1 MGCITVWFTRTIR
14 NYDKTEKPLST
25 QPPPTNLS
33 QVVSTLGAP
42 FIGGSNRPIRLDD
55 PGTVWFVESG
65 ALDVFV
71 AESHDGAADSSLK
84 HVLRAGPGR
93 LVFGMTRDPA
103 HSLMAVAKGLP
114 NSSLRSLSLEA
125 LQKAAPA
132 EALINQVDQW
142 IMDLTAAVHRDITL
156 YRHPN
161 VMLCPGTTLDLDAGS
176 VLASRHGVVWAATQ
190 SLSSTFLDTEEP
202 DQDETGW
209 LPMTPKGWLT
219 VMKPAHVAF
228 VDSETLHHKFLLF
241 PSLAQY
247 HHLLLRAERTN
258 RLLLLVDVANEDV
271 ARADSRRHDEAQ
283 ARTAMYSALLARA
296 DTAAP
301 GQASALEAA
310 LAVIGRHEGLTFR
323 MPLAPADGRSRAAPS
338 LQAILHAS
346 GVRCR
351 SVKLVPEERW
361 WVGDSGAMLGFRKN
375 DRSAVALVPGATG
388 RYRIMDPD
396 TGRSEPANAT
406 TAQAL
411 DSKAWMFYRPLPDNR
426 PISPQNL
433 LRLSARGLAGGV
445 LRFVTVGFLG
455 GILMLAPAVVVGLV
469 TGEIIPGG
477 AFSSLISTITAMIAA
492 ALIGALL
499 QMLQGMTLMGIE
511 GRAITWASAAL
522 WDRLLG
528 LPQAFF
534 RRFTAG
540 DLAVRVMT
548 FQALRDLISGMVANT
563 ALSIVFLLPAFSM
576 IFLYDLVLGWVSF
589 VIGVLGAAAAITFG
603 LLQTNPQRRVHEAS
617 RRLTG
622 DLLAFINGIHKLR
635 LNRAEGA
642 AIAVWARRYREQ
654 KNAELEIGRLN
665 DHLVAASAAIPL
677 LAGGIIMG
685 VALSHG
691 SDGIATGD
699 FLAVFA
705 ASMIFYEAVVRLG
718 RSFETVAMI
727 IPGYEQIKPILE
739 AVPETSQAGSLS
751 SELRGDVHFDHV
763 SFRYSERSPL
773 ILDDVSLHVNPGEFV
788 AIVGESGAGKTTL
801 LQLALGLEEPVI
813 GSVQYDGHNLAH
825 LNRRAVRQQ
834 IGVVMQDGALIPGS
848 ILENITGSLGDLTAE
863 DAWRAAHLAAV
874 DDEITAMPMQMYTL
888 VGDSDAM
895 FSGGQAQRIRIAA
908 ALARHPRI
916 VFLDEA
922 TNWLD
927 TDNQAR
933 VMRGIENLSATRIV
947 IAHRLSTI
955 RKADRIYVL
964 DGGKV
969 VQQGGFDELFEAEGL
984 FRRLML
990 RQTI

>member
-1 MGCITVWFTRTIR
+1 M
-14 NYDKTEKPLST
+14 ST
-25 QPPPTNLS
+25 QPPTNLS
-33 QVVSTLGAP
+33 QVVSTLGTP

-55 PGTVWFVESG
+55 PGTAWFVESG

-93 LVFGMTRDPA
+93 LVFGIAINAA
-103 HSLMAVAKGLP
+103 HSLIAVAKGLP
-114 NSSLRSLSLEA
+114 NSTLRSLPLDALLEA
-125 LQKAAPA
+125 ALAG
-132 EALINQVDQW
+132 ALIDQVDQW

-161 VMLCPGTTLDLDAGS
+161 AKLYPGTTLDLDAGS

-190 SLSSTFLDTEEP
+190 SLSPTFLDTEEP
-202 DQDETGW
+202 DQAGTGW
-209 LPMTPKGWLT
+209 LPLTPKSWLT
-219 VMKPAHVAF
+219 VMNPAHVAGA
-228 VDSETLHHKFLLF
+228 DSETLHQKSLLF

-258 RLLLLVDVANEDV
+258 RLLLLVDVANQDV

-283 ARTAMYSALLARA
+283 ARKALYSALLARTDA
-296 DTAAP
+296 TDH
-301 GQASALEAA
+301 GQSSALEAA
-310 LAVIGRHEGLTFR
+310 VAVIGRHEGLTFR
-323 MPLAPADGRSRAAPS
+323 MPSAPADGRSRAAPS

-351 SVKLVPEERW
+351 SVKLAPEDRW
-361 WVGDSGAMLGFRKN
+361 WIGDSGAMLGFRKS
-375 DRSAVALVPGATG
+375 DRGAVVLIPGETG
-388 RYRIMDPD
+388 RYRIIDPG

-406 TAQAL
+406 TAQTL
-411 DSKAWMFYRPLPDNR
+411 DGYAWTFYRPLPDDR
-426 PISPQNL
+426 PIGPQNL
-433 LRLSARGLAGGV
+433 LRFVARRLVGGMW
-445 LRFVTVGFLG
+445 RFVTAGFLG
-455 GILMLAPAVVVGLV
+455 GLLTIAPAVVVGLV
-469 TGEIIPGG
+469 TGEIIPSGSL
-477 AFSSLISTITAMIAA
+477 SSLISTITAMSAA

-499 QMLQGMTLMGIE
+499 QMLQGTTLMRIE
-511 GRAITWASAAL
+511 GRAITWASASL

-548 FQALRDLISGMVANT
+548 FQSLRDLISGMVANA

-576 IFLYDLVLGWVSF
+576 IFLYDMVLGWVSF
-589 VIGVLGAAAAITFG
+589 VIGVLAAAATITFG

-642 AIAVWARRYREQ
+642 ATAAWARRYREQ
-654 KNAELEIGRLN
+654 KKAELEIGRLN
-665 DHLVAASAAIPL
+665 DYLVAASAAIPV
-677 LAGGIIMG
+677 LAGGIIIG
-685 VALSHG
+685 VAWSRG
-691 SDGIATGD
+691 SGGIETGD
-699 FLAVFA
+699 FLAVFT
-705 ASMIFYEAVVRLG
+705 ASMIFYEAVIRLG
-718 RSFETVAMI
+718 QSFEAVAMI

-739 AVPETSQAGSLS
+739 AVPETSLAGSLS
-751 SELRGDVHFDHV
+751 SELRGEVHFDHV
-763 SFRYSERSPL
+763 SFRYSQHSPL
-773 ILDDVSLHVNPGEFV
+773 VLDNVSIHVNPGEFV

-813 GSVQYDGHNLAH
+813 GAVKYDGCNLVH

-834 IGVVMQDGALIPGS
+834 IGVVMQDGALFPGN
-848 ILENITGSLGDLTAE
+848 ILDNITGSLGDLTAE
-863 DAWRAAHLAAV
+863 DAWCAAHLAAV

-933 VMRGIENLSATRIV
+933 VMRGVENLSATRIV

-969 VQQGGFDELFEAEGL
+969 AQQGGFDELFKAEGL
-984 FRRLML
+984 FRSLML
-990 RQTI
+990 RQTV

>member
-1 MGCITVWFTRTIR
+1 M
-14 NYDKTEKPLST
+14 ST
-25 QPPPTNLS
+25 QPPTSLS
-33 QVVSTLGAP
+33 QVVSTLGTP

-55 PGTVWFVESG
+55 DPETAWFVESG
-65 ALDVFV
+65 ALDVFI
-71 AESHDGAADSSLK
+71 ADSQEGLPDSSLK
-84 HVLRAGPGR
+84 HMLRAGPGR
-93 LVFGMTRDPA
+93 LVFGIAGNTA
-103 HSLMAVAKGLP
+103 HSLIVMAKGLP
-114 NSSLRSLSLEA
+114 NSTLRSLPLEA
-125 LQKAAPA
+125 LRKAVLA

-161 VMLCPGTTLDLDAGS
+161 AVLHPGATLNLDAGS
-176 VLASRHGVVWAATQ
+176 VLASRHGVVWTDIQ
-190 SLSSTFLDTEEP
+190 GLSATFLDTEEP
-202 DQDETGW
+202 DQDGTGW
-209 LPMTPKGWLT
+209 VPLTPKSWLT
-219 VMKPAHVAF
+219 VTRPGSATGI
-228 VDSETLHHKFLLF
+228 DSETLYQKSLLF

-258 RLLLLVDVANEDV
+258 RLLLLVDVANQDV

-283 ARTAMYSALLARA
+283 ARTALYGALQAGAETTDR
-296 DTAAP
+296 D
-301 GQASALEAA
+301 QASALEAS
-310 LAVIGRHEGLTFR
+310 LELIGRHEGLTFQ
-323 MPLAPADGRSRAAPS
+323 MPPAPADGHSSAASS

-351 SVKLVPEERW
+351 SVKLAPEERW
-361 WVGDSGAMLGFRKN
+361 WIGDSGAILGFRKR
-375 DRSAVALVPGATG
+375 DRSAVALIPGSTG
-388 RYRIMDPD
+388 RYRIIDPG

-411 DSKAWMFYRPLPDNR
+411 DSHAWMFYRPFPDNR
-426 PISPQNL
+426 QIGPKTL
-433 LRLSARGLAGGV
+433 VRFAARGLVGSV
-445 LRFVTVGFLG
+445 CRFVAAGFLG
-455 GILMLAPAVVVGLV
+455 GLLTLAPAVVVGLV
-469 TGEIIPGG
+469 TGEIIPSGSL
-477 AFSSLISTITAMIAA
+477 SSLISTITAMIAA
-492 ALIGALL
+492 ALIGSLF
-499 QMLQGMTLMGIE
+499 QMLQGTTLMRIE
-511 GRAITWASAAL
+511 GRVITLASAAL

-589 VIGVLGAAAAITFG
+589 VIGVLGAAATVTFG
-603 LLQTNPQRRVHEAS
+603 LLQKNPQRRVYEAS

-622 DLLAFINGIHKLR
+622 DLLAFLNGIHKLR
-635 LNRAEGA
+635 LSRAEGA
-642 AIAVWARRYREQ
+642 ATAAWARRYREQ

-665 DHLVAASAAIPL
+665 DHLVAVSATIPL
-677 LAGGIIMG
+677 LAAGTIIGVAVSRGSGGIAI
-685 VALSHG
+685 
-691 SDGIATGD
+691 GD

-705 ASMIFYEAVVRLG
+705 ASMIFYEAVVKLG
-718 RSFETVAMI
+718 QSFEAVAMI
-727 IPGYEQIKPILE
+727 IPGYEQIQPILDYKQVQPIME
-739 AVPETSQAGSLS
+739 AVPETSSAGNLS
-751 SELRGDVHFDHV
+751 SELRGEVHFDHV
-763 SFRYSERSPL
+763 SFRYSQHSPL
-773 ILDDVSLHVNPGEFV
+773 VLDDVSIHVNPGEFV
-788 AIVGESGAGKTTL
+788 AIVGESGAGKTTV
-801 LQLALGLEEPVI
+801 LQLALGLEDPVI
-813 GSVQYDGHNLAH
+813 GAVLYDGRNLAH

-834 IGVVMQDGALIPGS
+834 IGVVMQDGALLPGN
-848 ILENITGSLGDLTAE
+848 ILDNITGSLGDLTAE

-874 DDEITAMPMQMYTL
+874 DDEIAAMPMQMYTL
-888 VGDSDAM
+888 VGDSDAT
-895 FSGGQAQRIRIAA
+895 FSGGQAQRIRIAS

-969 VQQGGFDELFEAEGL
+969 VQQGGFDELFKAEGL

-990 RQTI
+990 RQTV

>member
-1 MGCITVWFTRTIR
+1 M
-14 NYDKTEKPLST
+14 ST
-25 QPPPTNLS
+25 QPPTNLS
-33 QVVSTLGAP
+33 RIVSTLGTP

-55 PGTVWFVESG
+55 PGTAWFVESG
-65 ALDVFV
+65 ALDVFI
-71 AESHDGAADSSLK
+71 ADSQEGLPDSSLK
-84 HVLRAGPGR
+84 HMLRAGPGR
-93 LVFGMTRDPA
+93 LVFGIAKNTA
-103 HSLMAVAKGLP
+103 HSLIVMAKGLP
-114 NSSLRSLSLEA
+114 DSTLRSLPLEA
-125 LQKAAPA
+125 LQKAALA
-132 EALINQVDQW
+132 EALSNQVDQW
-142 IMDLTAAVHRDITL
+142 ILDLTAAVHHDITL
-156 YRHPN
+156 YRYPN
-161 VMLCPGTTLDLDAGS
+161 ATLYPGATLNLDAGS
-176 VLASRHGVVWAATQ
+176 ILASRYGVVWAATQ
-190 SLSSTFLDTEEP
+190 GLSATFLDTEEP
-202 DQDETGW
+202 DQDGTGW
-209 LPMTPKGWLT
+209 LPLTPKNWLA
-219 VMKPAHVAF
+219 VMRPGHVAGA
-228 VDSETLHHKFLLF
+228 DSETLYQKSLLF

-247 HHLLLRAERTN
+247 HHLLLRAEHTN
-258 RLLLLVDVANEDV
+258 RLLLLVDMANQDV
-271 ARADSRRHDEAQ
+271 ALADSRRRDEAQ
-283 ARTAMYSALLARA
+283 ARTALYSALLART
-296 DTAAP
+296 DAAVASD
-301 GQASALEAA
+301 QASALEAS

-323 MPLAPADGRSRAAPS
+323 MPPAPADGRSRAASS
-338 LQAILHAS
+338 LQAILYAS

-351 SVKLVPEERW
+351 LVKLAPEERW
-361 WVGDSGAMLGFRKN
+361 WIGDSGAMLGFRKS
-375 DRSAVALVPGATG
+375 DRGAVALVPGVAS
-388 RYRIMDPD
+388 RYRIIDPS

-406 TAQAL
+406 TAQVL
-411 DSKAWMFYRPLPDNR
+411 DSKAWLFYRPLPDNR
-426 PISPQNL
+426 PIWPQNL
-433 LRLSARGLAGGV
+433 LRFVARGLVGGV
-445 LRFVTVGFLG
+445 WRFVPAGFLG
-455 GILMLAPAVVVGLV
+455 GLLTLAPAVAVGLV
-469 TGEIIPGG
+469 TGESIPSGSL
-477 AFSSLISTITAMIAA
+477 SSLISTIAAMIAA

-499 QMLQGMTLMGIE
+499 QMLQGTTLMRIE

-548 FQALRDLISGMVANT
+548 FQTLRDLISGMVANT

-576 IFLYDLVLGWVSF
+576 IFLYDQALGWVSF

-603 LLQTNPQRRVHEAS
+603 LLQTNPQRRVHETS

-642 AIAVWARRYREQ
+642 ATAAWARRYREQ

-665 DHLVAASAAIPL
+665 DHLVAASAAIPV
-677 LAGGIIMG
+677 LAGGIIIG
-685 VALSHG
+685 VAVSRG
-691 SDGIATGD
+691 PGGIEIGD

-705 ASMIFYEAVVRLG
+705 ASMIFYEAIVRLG
-718 RSFETVAMI
+718 QSFEVVATI

-739 AVPETSQAGSLS
+739 AVPETSPAGSLS
-751 SELRGDVHFDHV
+751 SELRGEVHFDHV
-763 SFRYSERSPL
+763 SFRYSEQSPL
-773 ILDDVSLHVNPGEFV
+773 VLDDVSIHVNPGEFV

-801 LQLALGLEEPVI
+801 LQLALGLEAPVI
-813 GSVQYDGHNLAH
+813 GAVQYDGCNLAH
-825 LNRRAVRQQ
+825 LNRRVVRHQ
-834 IGVVMQDGALIPGS
+834 IGVVMQDGALLPGS
-848 ILENITGSLGDLTAE
+848 ILDNITGSLGDLTAE

-874 DDEITAMPMQMYTL
+874 DDEIAAMPMQMYTL
-888 VGDSDAM
+888 VGDNDAM

-908 ALARHPRI
+908 ALARHPRV

-964 DGGKV
+964 NGGKV

>member
-1 MGCITVWFTRTIR
+1 M
-14 NYDKTEKPLST
+14 ST
-25 QPPPTNLS
+25 QPPTNLS
-33 QVVSTLGAP
+33 LVVSTLGTP
-42 FIGGSNRPIRLDD
+42 FIGGSNRPISLDD
-55 PGTVWFVESG
+55 PETAWFVESG

-71 AESHDGAADSSLK
+71 AESRDGVTDSSLK

-93 LVFGMTRDPA
+93 LVFGIARNAA
-103 HSLMAVAKGLP
+103 HSLVAVAKGLS
-114 NSSLRSLSLEA
+114 NSTLRSLPLDALLE
-125 LQKAAPA
+125 AAPA
-132 EALINQVDQW
+132 ETLINQVEQW
-142 IMDLTAAVHRDITL
+142 IMDLTAAVHRDVTL

-161 VMLCPGTTLDLDAGS
+161 VMLHPGTTLALDAGS

-190 SLSSTFLDTEEP
+190 GLSLTFLDTEEP
-202 DQDETGW
+202 DQDDTGW
-209 LPMTPKGWLT
+209 LPLTPKSWLT
-219 VMKPAHVAF
+219 AMNPVHVAGAG
-228 VDSETLHHKFLLF
+228 SETLYQKSLLF

-258 RLLLLVDVANEDV
+258 RLLLLVDVANQDV
-271 ARADSRRHDEAQ
+271 ACADSRRDNEAQ
-283 ARTAMYSALLARA
+283 ARAALYSTLLARA
-296 DTAAP
+296 DTADP

-323 MPLAPADGRSRAAPS
+323 MPPAPADERSRTAPS

-351 SVKLVPEERW
+351 SVKLAPEERW
-361 WVGDSGAMLGFRKN
+361 WIGDSGAMLGFRKS
-375 DRSAVALVPGATG
+375 DRGAVALVPGSTG
-388 RYRIMDPD
+388 RYRIIDPG

-411 DSKAWMFYRPLPDNR
+411 ANKAWMFYRPFPDNR
-426 PISPQNL
+426 PIGPKNL
-433 LRLSARGLAGGV
+433 AHFAARGLAGGMW
-445 LRFVTVGFLG
+445 RFVTTGFLG
-455 GILMLAPAVVVGLV
+455 GLLVLAPAVAVGLV
-469 TGEIIPGG
+469 TGEIIPSGSL
-477 AFSSLISTITAMIAA
+477 SSLISTIVAMIAA

-499 QMLQGMTLMGIE
+499 QMLQGTTLMCIE

-589 VIGVLGAAAAITFG
+589 VIGVLGSAATITFG
-603 LLQTNPQRRVHEAS
+603 LLQKNPQRRVHEAS

-635 LNRAEGA
+635 SNRAEGA
-642 AIAVWARRYREQ
+642 ATAAWARRYREQ
-654 KNAELEIGRLN
+654 KDAELEIGRLN
-665 DHLVAASAAIPL
+665 DHLVAASSAIPL
-677 LAGGIIMG
+677 LAAGTIIG
-685 VALSHG
+685 VALSRG
-691 SDGIATGD
+691 SGGIETGD

-718 RSFETVAMI
+718 QSFEAVAMI
-727 IPGYEQIKPILE
+727 IPGYEQIKPILDYKRIKPILE
-739 AVPETSQAGSLS
+739 AVPEKSHAGSLS
-751 SELRGDVHFDHV
+751 SELRGEVHFDHV
-763 SFRYSERSPL
+763 SFRYAEHSPL
-773 ILDDVSLHVNPGEFV
+773 ILDDVSIHVNPGEFV

-813 GSVQYDGHNLAH
+813 GSVQYDGRNLAH
-825 LNRRAVRQQ
+825 LNRRAVRRQ
-834 IGVVMQDGALIPGS
+834 IGVVMQDGALIPGN
-848 ILENITGSLGDLTAE
+848 ILDNITGSLGDLTAK
-863 DAWRAAHLAAV
+863 DAWQAAHLAAV
-874 DDEITAMPMQMYTL
+874 DDEISSMPMQMYTL
-888 VGDSDAM
+888 VGDSDAT

-908 ALARHPRI
+908 ALARQPRI

-927 TDNQAR
+927 TDNQAK
-933 VMRGIENLSATRIV
+933 VMRGIENLSVTRIV

-984 FRRLML
+984 FRSLML

>member
-1 MGCITVWFTRTIR
+1 M
-14 NYDKTEKPLST
+14 ST
-25 QPPPTNLS
+25 QPPTNLS
-33 QVVSTLGAP
+33 QVASTLGTP

-55 PGTVWFVESG
+55 PGTAWFVESG
-65 ALDVFV
+65 ALDIFV

-93 LVFGMTRDPA
+93 LVFGIARNAA
-103 HSLMAVAKGLP
+103 HSLIAVAKGLP
-114 NSSLRSLSLEA
+114 NSTLRSLPLDALLEA
-125 LQKAAPA
+125 VLAG
-132 EALINQVDQW
+132 ALIDQVDQW

-161 VMLCPGTTLDLDAGS
+161 AKLHPGTTLDLDAGS

-202 DQDETGW
+202 DQVGTGW
-209 LPMTPKGWLT
+209 LPLTPKSWLT
-219 VMKPAHVAF
+219 VMNPAHVAGA
-228 VDSETLHHKFLLF
+228 DSETLHQKSLLF

-258 RLLLLVDVANEDV
+258 RLLLLVDVANQDV

-283 ARTAMYSALLARA
+283 AREALYSALLARTDA
-296 DTAAP
+296 TDP
-301 GQASALEAA
+301 GQTSALEAA
-310 LAVIGRHEGLTFR
+310 VAVIGRHEGLTFR
-323 MPLAPADGRSRAAPS
+323 MPPAPADGRSRAAPS

-351 SVKLVPEERW
+351 SVKLAPEDRW
-361 WVGDSGAMLGFRKN
+361 WIGDSGAMLGFRKS
-375 DRSAVALVPGATG
+375 DRGAMALIPGETG
-388 RYRIMDPD
+388 RYRIIDPG
-396 TGRSEPANAT
+396 TGQSEPANAT

-411 DSKAWMFYRPLPDNR
+411 DGHAWMFYRPLPDNH
-426 PISPQNL
+426 PIGPQNL
-433 LRLSARGLAGGV
+433 LRFVARGLVGG
-445 LRFVTVGFLG
+445 LWRFVTAGFLG
-455 GILMLAPAVVVGLV
+455 GLLTLAPAVVVGLV
-469 TGEIIPGG
+469 TGEIIPSGSL
-477 AFSSLISTITAMIAA
+477 SSLISTITAMIAA

-499 QMLQGMTLMGIE
+499 QMLQGTTLMRIE
-511 GRAITWASAAL
+511 GRAITWASASL

-540 DLAVRVMT
+540 DLAVRVLT
-548 FQALRDLISGMVANT
+548 FQSLRDLISGMVANT

-589 VIGVLGAAAAITFG
+589 VIGVLGAAATITFG

-617 RRLTG
+617 RRLIG

-635 LNRAEGA
+635 LTRAEGA
-642 AIAVWARRYREQ
+642 ATAAWARRYREQ
-654 KNAELEIGRLN
+654 KKGELEIGRLN
-665 DHLVAASAAIPL
+665 DHLVAASAAIPV
-677 LAGGIIMG
+677 LAGGTIIG
-685 VALSHG
+685 VAWSRG
-691 SDGIATGD
+691 FGGIETGD

-718 RSFETVAMI
+718 QSFEAVAMI

-739 AVPETSQAGSLS
+739 AVPETSPAGSLS
-751 SELRGDVHFDHV
+751 SELRGEVHFDHV
-763 SFRYSERSPL
+763 SFSYSQRSPL
-773 ILDDVSLHVNPGEFV
+773 VLDDVSIHVNPGEFV

-813 GSVQYDGHNLAH
+813 GAVQYDGRNLAH

-834 IGVVMQDGALIPGS
+834 IGVVMQDGVLLPGN
-848 ILENITGSLGDLTAE
+848 ILDNITGSLGDLTAE

-874 DDEITAMPMQMYTL
+874 DDEIAAMPMQMYTL

-969 VQQGGFDELFEAEGL
+969 VQQGGFDELFKAEGL
-984 FRRLML
+984 FRSLML
-990 RQTI
+990 RQTV

>member
-1 MGCITVWFTRTIR
+1 M
-14 NYDKTEKPLST
+14 PAQSS
-25 QPPPTNLS
+25 PPPPNLL
-33 QVVSTLGAP
+33 QVVSTLGTP
-42 FIGGSNRPIRLDD
+42 FIGGSNRPIRLDE

-71 AESHDGAADSSLK
+71 AESHDGTADSSLK

-93 LVFGMTRDPA
+93 LVFGIAGDAA
-103 HSLMAVAKGLP
+103 HSLIAVAKGLP
-114 NSSLRSLSLEA
+114 DSTLRSLPFDALLES
-125 LQKAAPA
+125 APA
-132 EALINQVDQW
+132 ETLINQVDQW
-142 IMDLTAAVHRDITL
+142 IMDLTAAVHRDVTL

-161 VMLCPGTTLDLDAGS
+161 VMLHPGTTLDLDAGS
-176 VLASRHGVVWAATQ
+176 VLASRRGVVWVATQ
-190 SLSSTFLDTEEP
+190 GPSLTFLDTEEP
-202 DQDETGW
+202 DQDDTGW
-209 LPMTPKGWLT
+209 LPLTPKGWLT
-219 VMKPAHVAF
+219 AMNPVHIAGA
-228 VDSETLHHKFLLF
+228 DSATLYQKSLLF

-258 RLLLLVDVANEDV
+258 RLLLLVDVANQDV
-271 ARADSRRHDEAQ
+271 ARAGSRRDNEAQ
-283 ARTAMYSALLARA
+283 ARMALYSALLARA
-296 DTAAP
+296 DTADT
-301 GQASALEAA
+301 GQSSALEAS

-323 MPLAPADGRSRAAPS
+323 MPPARADGRGRAAPS

-351 SVKLVPEERW
+351 SVKLAPEERW
-361 WVGDSGAMLGFRKN
+361 WVGDSGAMLGFRKS
-375 DRSAVALVPGATG
+375 DDGAVALVPGATG
-388 RYRIMDPD
+388 CYRIIDPG
-396 TGRSEPANAT
+396 TGRSERANAT

-411 DSKAWMFYRPLPDNR
+411 ADKAWMFYRPFPEDR
-426 PISPQNL
+426 PVEPKNL
-433 LRLSARGLAGGV
+433 VHFAARGLAGGMW
-445 LRFVTVGFLG
+445 RFVTTGFLG
-455 GILMLAPAVVVGLV
+455 GLLVLAPAAAVGLV
-469 TGEIIPGG
+469 TGEIIPSGSL
-477 AFSSLISTITAMIAA
+477 SSLISTITAMIAA

-499 QMLQGMTLMGIE
+499 QMLQGTTLMRIE

-548 FQALRDLISGMVANT
+548 FQALRDLISGMVANA

-589 VIGVLGAAAAITFG
+589 VIGVLGAAVAITFG

-642 AIAVWARRYREQ
+642 ATAAWARRYREQ

-665 DHLVAASAAIPL
+665 DHLVAVSAAIPL
-677 LAGGIIMG
+677 LAGGIIIG
-685 VALSHG
+685 VALSYG
-691 SDGIATGD
+691 SGGIETGD

-718 RSFETVAMI
+718 RSFEAVAMI
-727 IPGYEQIKPILE
+727 IPGYEQIRPILDYKQIKPILE
-739 AVPETSQAGSLS
+739 AVPETSHAGSLS
-751 SELRGDVHFDHV
+751 SELRGEIHFDHV
-763 SFRYSERSPL
+763 SFRYAEDAPL
-773 ILDDVSLHVNPGEFV
+773 ILDDVSIHVNPGEFV
-788 AIVGESGAGKTTL
+788 AIVGESGTGKTTL
-801 LQLALGLEEPVI
+801 LQLALGLEEPVSGAI
-813 GSVQYDGHNLAH
+813 QYDGRNLAH
-825 LNRRAVRQQ
+825 LNRRAVRRQV
-834 IGVVMQDGALIPGS
+834 GVVMQDGALIPGS
-848 ILENITGSLGDLTAE
+848 ILDNITGSLGNLTAE

-874 DDEITAMPMQMYTL
+874 DDEIASMPMQMYTL

-895 FSGGQAQRIRIAA
+895 FSGGQAQRIRIAT

-927 TDNQAR
+927 TDSQAR

-964 DGGKV
+964 DRGKV
-969 VQQGGFDELFEAEGL
+969 VQQGGFEELFETEGL

-990 RQTI
+990 RQTV